1 MADQHRVAL
10 WGGFECSVVRLGAIY
25 RDQCAETGH
34 ADRLEDIDR
43 AHALGLRTLRY
54 PALWETIAPDDPESC
69 DWRWHDARFER
80 LGRLGME
87 PIVGL
92 LHHGSGP
99 RYTDLLDPA
108 FPDLLARHAERV
120 ARRYPWVE
128 AFTPVNEPLT
138 TARFSALY
146 GHWYPHRTDMAAFL
160 RATVGQCLATLRA
173 MRAIRRVTPLARLIQ
188 TEDIGKVFSTPA
200 LAGQAGFE
208 NQRRWLTLDLLCGR
222 VDRHHPWWTLL
233 TRHGIAEADLAA
245 LSEGGATPDIIGV
258 NHYLTSERFLD
269 DDWRRYPAQH
279 RGGNGRQD
287 YADVE
292 AVRVPLPPGDLGPRA
307 RLAEVAARYG
317 RPVAVTEVHHGCS
330 REEQLRWLADVWE
343 AATDLGAEGVDV
355 RAVTVWSLAGAV
367 DWNSLL
373 VSRRGAYEAGA
384 FDIRAPAPRRTALGQ
399 AAAALARSG
408 RFAHPALGP
417 GWWRRPERL
426 YGAGPAGRPAPG
438 RAERPL
444 LILGRA
450 ARLARAFGRICALRG
465 LPHAIAPGGGDG
477 LAGRLDALRPWAVLD
492 LDAFEGRPELA
503 AAEALAGTAAR
514 RGIALVSLSSAAV
527 FDGRLARPYRES
539 DVPTPSD
546 PAGIRALDRERRV
559 LSLHPAAIVAR
570 TGPVIGLSA
579 WGGGADVALA
589 GAAPGPG
596 SLVSPA
602 YLPDL
607 AHAVLDLIIDGE
619 SGLWHLVNGGAVRWS
634 EVVPRLPRAMPDAF
648 PGTAPDA
655 PGAPDRTLALDSEKA
670 WIMPT
675 LEDALGRLAGDA
687 PRRGRAA
694 AGRMAAE

>member
-1 MADQHRVAL
+1 MADQHRVDL
-10 WGGFECSVVRLGAIY
+10 WGGFECSVVRLGAAY

-34 ADRLEDIDR
+34 AARLDDLDR
-43 AHALGLRTLRY
+43 AQALGLRTLRY
-54 PALWETIAPDDPESC
+54 PALWETIAPDDPETC
-69 DWRWHDARFER
+69 DWRWHDERFARLR
-80 LGRLGME
+80 KLGLR

-108 FPDLLARHAERV
+108 FPGLLARHAERV

-146 GHWYPHRTDMAAFL
+146 GHWYPHRADMAAFL
-160 RATVGQCLATLRA
+160 RATVNQCLAILLA
-173 MRAIRRVTPLARLIQ
+173 MRAIRRVTPAARLIQ
-188 TEDIGKVFSTPA
+188 TEDIGKVFSTPD
-200 LAGQAGFE
+200 LAGQARFE
-208 NQRRWLTLDLLCGR
+208 NERRWLTLDLLCGR
-222 VDRHHPWWTLL
+222 VDPHHPWWAIL
-233 TRHGIAEADLAA
+233 TRHGIPEADLAT
-245 LSEGGATPDIIGV
+245 LREGGGRPDIIGV

-269 DDWRRYPAQH
+269 GDWRRYPARH
-279 RGGNGRQD
+279 RGGNGRQA

-330 REEQLRWLADVWE
+330 REEQLRWLADVWD
-343 AATDLGAEGVDV
+343 AATGLKAEGVDV
-355 RAVTVWSLAGAV
+355 RAVTVWSLAGTV

-399 AAAALARSG
+399 AVASLARSG
-408 RFAHPALGP
+408 RFSHPALGP

-426 YGAGPAGRPAPG
+426 YDAGAAGRHPPPG

-444 LILGRA
+444 LILGGA
-450 ARLARAFGRICALRG
+450 ARLGRAFGRVCALRG
-465 LPHAIAPGGGDG
+465 LPHAIATGSGALP
-477 LAGRLDALRPWAVLD
+477 ARLDALRPWAVID
-492 LDAFEGRPELA
+492 LEAFEGGADLG
-503 AAEALAGTAAR
+503 AAEALAGSAAQ

-527 FDGRLARPYRES
+527 FDGRLARPHRES
-539 DVPTPSD
+539 DVP
-546 PAGIRALDRERRV
+546 AACEAEGALAVDRERTF
-559 LSLHPAAIVAR
+559 LSLHPAALVAR
-570 TGPVIGLSA
+570 TGPIIGLSA
-579 WGGGADVALA
+579 WGGGPDVAVA
-589 GAAPGPG
+589 GAWPTPG

-607 AHAVLDLIIDGE
+607 AHAALDLMIDGE
-619 SGLWHLVNGGAVRWS
+619 SGPWHLVNGGAVRWS
-634 EVVPRLPRAMPDAF
+634 EVVPRLPRAA
-648 PGTAPDA
+648 PGGPTDRGPGA
-655 PGAPDRTLALDSEKA
+655 PGAAERNMALESEKA

-675 LEDALGRLAGDA
+675 LEDALGRLAADA
-687 PRRGRAA
+687 PRPGGAA
-694 AGRMAAE
+694 AARMAAE